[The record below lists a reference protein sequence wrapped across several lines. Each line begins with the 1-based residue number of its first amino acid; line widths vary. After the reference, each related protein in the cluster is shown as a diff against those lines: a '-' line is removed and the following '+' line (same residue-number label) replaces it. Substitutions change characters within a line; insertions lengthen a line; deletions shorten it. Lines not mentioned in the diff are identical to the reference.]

1 MNRIIDKAGS
11 SISIQRKLRDFRE
24 GNPIRR
30 VVPEGHVLKLNLPE
44 SSLFRE
50 MLDNNEDYG
59 LAFKNPQFFFQCPVF
74 P

>member
-11 SISIQRKLRDFRE
+11 YISIQRKLRDFRE

-44 SSLFRE
+44 SSLFRK

-59 LAFKNPQFFFQCPVF
+59 LAF
-74 P
+74 